1 MPAGERKLVI
11 ILPAQNP
18 SHNLCKVVASAVALG
33 YPAPVIVNWVPKQ
46 KTDTIDEP
54 SRSHLTKISGVLDFL
69 EWATSDDAYGT
80 TSRLEEDD
88 LVLMLDAY
96 DVWLQ
101 LPPEVLV
108 RRYFAANQRADG
120 ALVEKHAHL
129 AGVGLPRQTIIASA
143 QKRCYAPQSK
153 MTDLHCSELPESTL
167 PANIFGF
174 WTDSTFFN
182 HQYARPSSLNSGSF
196 MGPAGDLRRYFQRVN
211 DRMEEYLA
219 QSPSSEQLSGDQGTF
234 AEIFGEQEVWRN
246 SLHTQGAAQRTQR
259 EQPTTNELEYHVGLD
274 YLQELFYPT
283 CYSEHAGSFVRL
295 QDSKSVRRKSK
306 EAGVSPPRVQK
317 LPVDIASATGPLA
330 SLKDDSAQPQ
340 TWDSVPL
347 YTDLWTA
354 SIPVAVHHNAWRNGL
369 KGRLETWW
377 DRTWYFPYLRE
388 LLDRRMALNGT
399 STGPI
404 TKVRASGVNQTL
416 TLWPYRAEVEPYAAL
431 LFGKNETGVQRLE
444 PADWDA
450 VRESRD
456 AVVESERHWYDE
468 VFRDGKG
475 GLTHR

>member
-33 YPAPVIVNWVPKQ
+33 YPAPVIVNWAPKQ
-46 KTDTIDEP
+46 KTDTTNKS
-54 SRSHLTKISGVLDFL
+54 SRSHLTKISGVLGFL
-69 EWATSDDAYGT
+69 EWATSDDAHGV
-80 TSRLEEDD
+80 SRLNEYD

-108 RRYFAANQRADG
+108 RRYFAVNQRADD
-120 ALVEKHAHL
+120 ALAMKHANL
-129 AGVGLPRQTIIASA
+129 ADFDLPRQTIIASA

-153 MTDLHCSELPESTL
+153 MTDLHCGELPESTL
-167 PANIFGF
+167 SANVFGF

-182 HQYARPSSLNSGSF
+182 YQHARPRYVNSGSF

-219 QSPSSEQLSGDQGTF
+219 QSPTSEELSGDQGTF

-246 SLHTQGAAQRTQR
+246 SLYALDAAQRTQR
-259 EQPTTNELEYHVGLD
+259 GQSTRNKLEYHVGLD
-274 YLQELFYPT
+274 YSQELFYPT
-283 CYSEHAGSFVRL
+283 CYSEHSGSFLRL
-295 QDSKSVRRKSK
+295 QDSDSVRRESR
-306 EAGVSPPRVQK
+306 EAGISPPQIQK
-317 LPVDIASATGPLA
+317 LPADLASAPSPLA
-330 SLKDDSAQPQ
+330 PLHNGPVQIQ
-340 TWDSVPL
+340 GWDSVPL
-347 YTDLWTA
+347 YTDLWTT

-388 LLDRRMALNGT
+388 LLDRHTELNDT

-404 TKVRASGVNQTL
+404 AEIRASGVNQTL
-416 TLWPYRAEVEPYAAL
+416 TLRPYRTGAGSYAAL
-431 LFGKNETGVQRLE
+431 VFGKNETGVQRLE
-444 PADWDA
+444 PGDWDT
-450 VRESRD
+450 VCESGD
-456 AVVESERHWYDE
+456 AVAGLGRYWYDE

-475 GLTHR
+475 GLASSL